1 MAARLFVL
9 ERYDRGPE
17 ERADEPVG
25 GLTTGTTR
33 LRGALRIPA
42 DDVVLALVEGPDAET
57 VAAVAAA
64 AGWRVDRLGPAEWI
78 VAPECPAPAGGVD
91 PS

>member
-9 ERYDRGPE
+9 ERYDRGPGE
-17 ERADEPVG
+17 GTGEPVD

-64 AGWRVDRLGPAEWI
+64 AGWRVDRIGPAEWI
-78 VAPECPAPAGGVD
+78 VAPEGAAPRAGAD

>member
-9 ERYDRGPE
+9 ERYDPVPGQC
-17 ERADEPVG
+17 ADVPAG
-25 GLTTGTTR
+25 ALSTGLTR

-42 DDVVLALVEGPDAET
+42 DDVALALVEGPDAET

-64 AGWRVDRLGPAEWI
+64 GWRVDRLAPAEWI
-78 VAPECPAPAGGVD
+78 TAPDAPAPRRGGGR
-91 PS
+91 P